1 LQRSSFF
8 ARAWLKVD
16 VEHRTL
22 GCKSYLPFSRI
33 HVKWDR
39 PQGHRK
45 SEDKGKERER
55 ERERENAVM
64 LGMAGEAPEGGGPG
78 GAGVRVWRERQS
90 FLVGR

>member
-55 ERERENAVM
+55 ERERERTQSC
-64 LGMAGEAPEGGGPG
+64 LGWLERLLKVVDLEGQELGCGGRDR
-78 GAGVRVWRERQS
+78 AFW
-90 FLVGR
+90 

>member
-1 LQRSSFF
+1 MSSGTDHKDTENQR
-8 ARAWLKVD
+8 
-16 VEHRTL
+16 
-22 GCKSYLPFSRI
+22 I
-33 HVKWDR
+33 
-39 PQGHRK
+39 
-45 SEDKGKERER
+45 KGKRER